1 MRRFDYMICS
11 AQLMR
16 ITFVNGRWQGT
27 LPPDMP
33 NALNTCPDV
42 WEFLQQV
49 GSNGWELISTSAESN
64 GENNQSITTLYLK
77 RERH

>member
-11 AQLMR
+11 SQLMR

-49 GSNGWELISTSAESN
+49 GSNGWELISTNAEAN
-64 GENNQSITTLYLK
+64 GENSQSITTLYLK
-77 RERH
+77 RERL